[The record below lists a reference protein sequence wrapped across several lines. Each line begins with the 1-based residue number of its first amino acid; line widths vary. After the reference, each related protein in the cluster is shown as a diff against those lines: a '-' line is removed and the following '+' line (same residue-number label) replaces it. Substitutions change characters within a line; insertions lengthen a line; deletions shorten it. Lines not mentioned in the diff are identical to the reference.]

1 MEGTPNSRNL
11 RIINNFLAINFVR
24 TENVKLKYTT
34 FVFES
39 NGVLLGGHSIVRHSH
54 RKEEHR
60 YHISLLG
67 NYSLIRGSIIWSL

>member
-39 NGVLLGGHSIVRHSH
+39 NGVLLGGTFYCAAQSQKGRA
-54 RKEEHR
+54 
-60 YHISLLG
+60 SLP
-67 NYSLIRGSIIWSL
+67 YKFIRQL